1 MAFAEVETIIA
12 NSGRKRM
19 ARHLTAKQIKH
30 FGTKR
35 QKAALKASRSRKRTA
50 KRTNRGHSK
59 RRAKTS
65 HRPRTKPSAPRRK
78 NPMEIIS
85 LLPSGNPAHKRRK
98 AVAATH
104 SRKRKRKSSASGH
117 RRKNAGRRAKPRF
130 SRHRRG
136 NPGKIGG
143 WLTAGLSVIGGAV
156 ISKVA
161 TQFALG
167 AKNTGFMGYGGN
179 AVATAVLG
187 FAAHKL
193 FRDKLV
199 GQMVVAGGIAQIIVR
214 MISDYTPYGQYL
226 AGTGLGD
233 YMVANWVAP
242 QRLPDALSSAMVEIP
257 NGWAPTT
264 VMQSAAAG
272 AGVGDL
278 YGAPLY

>member
-1 MAFAEVETIIA
+1 
-12 NSGRKRM
+12 M
-19 ARHLTAKQIKH
+19 ARRMSAKQIKH

-65 HRPRTKPSAPRRK
+65 HRPRTKPAAPRRK

-85 LLPSGNPAHKRRK
+85 LLNSSGTPAHNRRK

-104 SRKRKRKSSASGH
+104 SRKRKRKSASGH
-117 RRKNAGRRAKPRF
+117 RRTNAGRRAKPHF
-130 SRHRRG
+130 SRRHSRRS

-167 AKNTGFMGYGGN
+167 AKNTGVMGYGGN

-226 AGTGLGD
+226 SGTGLGD

-257 NGWAPTT
+257 QGWAPTT